1 MIHRIKKRGGI
12 LANKLMKIG
21 PVTLLVVV
29 LLIWLATGFYTVD
42 SEGGEAAV
50 VLRFGN
56 HVDTV
61 YDAGLHWHL
70 PSPIETVEK
79 ERLKEIRTIELG
91 YRTTKIGS
99 TVEYSEYQIVPSEA
113 RMLTQDENLVD
124 VETVI
129 QYEIV
134 DIEAYIFNVDDQE
147 GTMTISAESAIR
159 RVVANHSLDEVL
171 TDNKST
177 IQSEILADL
186 QATVDLYDMGIQIN
200 NVVLQDVA
208 APQEV
213 DAAFKDVANARED
226 KASYINE
233 AETYANEILPK
244 ARGNAAEAINQA
256 EAYKEKRIS
265 EAKGDVANFLAV
277 LEKYE
282 LGEDVTRTRMYIET
296 MEQIL
301 PGMSKYIVSS
311 DDGTI
316 KFLPLDGSTVMGGG
330 Q

>member
-1 MIHRIKKRGGI
+1 MK
-12 LANKLMKIG
+12 NKLMKLG
-21 PVTLLVVV
+21 PITLIVAV
-29 LLIWLATGFYTVD
+29 LLIWLATGLYTVK

-70 PSPIETVEK
+70 PSPIETIEK
-79 ERLKEIRTIELG
+79 EKLKEIRIIELG
-91 YRTTKIGS
+91 FRTTRTGS
-99 TVEYSEYQIVPSEA
+99 QTEYSEYISVPDEA

-129 QYEIV
+129 QYEIT
-134 DIEAYIFNVDDQE
+134 DIEAYIFNVDDQVS
-147 GTMTISAESAIR
+147 TLTISAESAIR
-159 RVVANHSLDEVL
+159 RVVASHTLDEVL

-177 IQSEILADL
+177 VQSEILVDL
-186 QATVDLYDMGIQIN
+186 QGICDIYELGVRIN
-200 NVVLQDVA
+200 NVVLQDVE
-208 APQEV
+208 APSDV

-233 AETYANEILPK
+233 AETYKNEVLPQ
-244 ARGNAAEAINQA
+244 ARGNAAEMINQA
-256 EAYKEKRIS
+256 EAYKAKRIA
-265 EAKGDVANFLAV
+265 EAKGDVANFLQV

-282 LGEDVTRTRMYIET
+282 LGQEVTRVRMYIET
-296 MEQIL
+296 MEAIL
-301 PGMSKYIVSS
+301 PGMTKYIVSS

-316 KFLPLDGSTVMGGG
+316 KFLPLEQSQILEGGG

>member
-1 MIHRIKKRGGI
+1 
-12 LANKLMKIG
+12 MKIG
-21 PVTLLVVV
+21 PITILVVV
-29 LLIWLATGFYTVD
+29 LALWLATGFYTVD

-56 HVDTV
+56 HVNTV

-70 PSPIETVEK
+70 PAPIETIEK
-79 ERLKEIRTIELG
+79 ERLKEIRTIEIG
-91 YRTTKIGS
+91 YRTLKMGS
-99 TVEYSEYQIVPSEA
+99 ASEYSEYTTVPDEA

-129 QYEIV
+129 QYEIIDV
-134 DIEAYIFNVDDQE
+134 EAYIFNVDDQE

-159 RVVANHSLDEVL
+159 RVVANHTLDEVL

-177 IQSEILADL
+177 IQSEIMLDL
-186 QATVDLYDMGIQIN
+186 QSICDLYDMGIQIN
-200 NVVLQDVA
+200 TVVLQDVV

-233 AETYANEILPK
+233 AQTYANEILPQ
-244 ARGNAAEAINQA
+244 ARGNAAEMVNKA
-256 EAYKEKRIS
+256 EAYKEKRIA

-282 LGEDVTRTRMYIET
+282 LGEEVTRTRMYIET
-296 MEQIL
+296 MEEIL

-311 DDGTI
+311 DDGMI
-316 KFLPLDGSTVMGGG
+316 KFLPLDGTDVIGGE

>member
-1 MIHRIKKRGGI
+1 M
-12 LANKLMKIG
+12 NKLMKIG
-21 PVTLLVVV
+21 PITLIVVILLV
-29 LLIWLATGFYTVD
+29 WLATGIYTVK

-70 PSPIETVEK
+70 PSPIETIEK
-79 ERLKEIRTIELG
+79 EKLKEIRTIEIG
-91 YRTTKIGS
+91 YKTLKMGS
-99 TVEYSEYQIVPSEA
+99 QSEYSEYKTVPDEA

-134 DIEAYIFNVDDQE
+134 DIESYIFNVDDQV
-147 GTMTISAESAIR
+147 GTMTVSAESAIR
-159 RVVANHSLDEVL
+159 RVVANHTLDEVL

-177 IQSEILADL
+177 IQNEIAADL
-186 QATVDLYDMGIQIN
+186 QAICDRYEMGIQIN
-200 NVVLQDVA
+200 TVVLQDVA
-208 APQEV
+208 APLEV

-233 AETYANEILPK
+233 AETYANQILPQ
-244 ARGNAAEAINQA
+244 ARGNAAEMINQA
-256 EAYKEKRIS
+256 EAYKAKRVA
-265 EAKGDVANFLAV
+265 EAKGDVANFLQV

-282 LGEDVTRTRMYIET
+282 LGQDVTRIRMYIET
-296 MEQIL
+296 MEEIL
-301 PGMSKYIVSS
+301 PGMTKFIVSS
-311 DDGTI
+311 EDGMI
-316 KFLPLDGSTVMGGG
+316 KFLPLEQSEILQGGG

>member
-1 MIHRIKKRGGI
+1 M
-12 LANKLMKIG
+12 ANKLMKIG

-99 TVEYSEYQIVPSEA
+99 TFEYSEYQIVPSEA

-177 IQSEILADL
+177 IQSEILTDL

>member
-1 MIHRIKKRGGI
+1 M
-12 LANKLMKIG
+12 NKFMKIG
-21 PVTLLVVV
+21 PITIIVVI
-29 LLIWLATGFYTVD
+29 LLIWLATGIYTVK

-50 VLRFGN
+50 ILRFGN
-56 HVDTV
+56 HVNTI

-70 PSPIETVEK
+70 PAPIETVEK
-79 ERLKEIRTIELG
+79 ERLKEIKTIEIGYETLKLG
-91 YRTTKIGS
+91 S
-99 TVEYSEYQIVPSEA
+99 QSEYSEYRKIPSEA

-129 QYEIV
+129 QYEIIDV
-134 DIEAYIFNVDDQE
+134 ESYIFNVDDQE

-177 IQSEILADL
+177 VQSEILADL
-186 QATVDLYDMGIQIN
+186 QEICDRYGLGVRIN

-208 APQEV
+208 APLEV

-233 AETYANEILPK
+233 AETYANEILPN

-256 EAYKEKRIS
+256 EAYKERRIA
-265 EAKGDVANFLAV
+265 EAKGDVANFLQV

-282 LGEDVTRTRMYIET
+282 LGKDVTRTRMYIET
-296 MEQIL
+296 MEEIL
-301 PGMSKYIVSS
+301 PGMKKFIVSAN
-311 DDGTI
+311 DGTI
-316 KFLPLDGSTVMGGG
+316 KFLPLEDSSLIGGG